1 MKNSTQLIV
10 NALLV
15 VAVAVLFY
23 LHFASGK
30 PAKPAA
36 TPAPIAAAPTDTTA
50 AAEADEP
57 EVPLTPAVLADTN
70 KVAYVETNRLLEE
83 YQGMKD
89 ASKRLEAKARGW
101 EAQNKKLVT
110 SFQTAV
116 QQYQQKAEGMS
127 AEQRAATEQQ
137 LQAQQ
142 MKVGQEQERLQSQ
155 AQQEQAKLNDQ
166 VMGRVNKQIEK
177 YGKANGYRLILAT
190 GAGNIAYGRKDL
202 DITTPVLKYLNKEY
216 AGKK

>member
-10 NALLV
+10 NAVLV

-36 TPAPIAAAPTDTTA
+36 SPAPVAATPADTA
-50 AAEADEP
+50 ATEPEP
-57 EVPLTPAVLADTN
+57 EVALTPAVLADTN

-142 MKVGQEQERLQSQ
+142 MKVGQEQERLQRQ
-155 AQQEQAKLNDQ
+155 AQEEQGKLNEQ

-177 YGKANGYRLILAT
+177 YGKTNGYRLILAT

-202 DITTPVLKYLNKEY
+202 DITTPVLKYLNSEY
-216 AGKK
+216 GGKK

>member
-10 NALLV
+10 NAVLV

-30 PAKPAA
+30 PAKPVA
-36 TPAPIAAAPTDTTA
+36 TPAPIAASATDTTT
-50 AAEADEP
+50 AETEEP
-57 EVPLTPAVLADTN
+57 EVPLTAAVLADTN

-89 ASKRLEAKARGW
+89 ASKRLETKARGW

-127 AEQRAATEQQ
+127 AEQRATTEQQ

-142 MKVGQEQERLQSQ
+142 AKLGQEQEKLQRQ
-155 AQQEQAKLNDQ
+155 AQEEQAKLNDQ
-166 VMGRVNKQIEK
+166 VMSRVNKQIET

-216 AGKK
+216 GGKK